1 MSHTNLPEKLTA
13 YLSRSNVALALS
25 EGGGDVPLSYVNKA
39 FCDLTGYKPDE
50 VVGQNCRFLQGEES
64 DPAHKQALHDFVMNP
79 NVDSGRFPILNYR
92 KDGTT
97 FLNFVLMTRLRDR
110 KGNTRFI
117 LASQFD
123 MTSAEKRSNM
133 PAHDKKLS
141 AELAE
146 VNAMGVEFGLAMRG
160 SAQTIAD
167 SIAMLARMSLD
178 E

>member
-1 MSHTNLPEKLTA
+1 MSHTDLPEKLTA
-13 YLSRSNVALALS
+13 YMSRSNVALALS
-25 EGGGDVPLSYVNKA
+25 TGGGDVPLSYVNKA
-39 FCDLTGYKPDE
+39 FCDLTGYQSDE
-50 VVGQNCRFLQGEES
+50 VVGQNCRFLQGDDT
-64 DPAHKQALHDFVMNP
+64 DPAHKQALHDFVMDP
-79 NVDSGRFPILNYR
+79 EVDSGRFPILNYR

-123 MTSAEKRSNM
+123 MTNTEKRAKM
-133 PAHDKKLS
+133 PVHDKKLS

-167 SIAMLARMSLD
+167 SIALLARMSLN